1 MKLLMWMLLRKPKF
15 DHSIKKM
22 EEQKSQTLGS
32 LGSSQMFQKFIK
44 DACMI
49 KFIFILIKYI

>member
-1 MKLLMWMLLRKPKF
+1 MWMLLRKPKF

>member
-1 MKLLMWMLLRKPKF
+1 MWMLLRKPKF

-22 EEQKSQTLGS
+22 KEQKSQTIGS
-32 LGSSQMFQKFIK
+32 LGSFQMFQKSIK

-49 KFIFILIKYI
+49 KFILILIKYI